1 MLNLDETAISAPA
14 SHLGSGLVLPQAVR
28 ISETHLE
35 EHTFRPYR
43 IESDEDEDSHDD
55 DDDDNNDE
63 DDDDDDGND
72 NKDDDEDGEDDSEAT
87 ENDEAIDREESLNMV
102 EPSISREID
111 MVLGNMTSILS
122 EISDNMTLASLPRSF
137 NSSVLQIDVS
147 EIELDSL
154 STYIMLQNGKVKC
167 RKCHKE
173 STKSGLSRHKCNSS
187 SNTTSTLEVSRLD
200 NGKSMC
206 DKCQKV
212 PNMSGLKRHI

>member
-1 MLNLDETAISAPA
+1 
-14 SHLGSGLVLPQAVR
+14 
-28 ISETHLE
+28 
-35 EHTFRPYR
+35 
-43 IESDEDEDSHDD
+43 
-55 DDDDNNDE
+55 
-63 DDDDDDGND
+63 
-72 NKDDDEDGEDDSEAT
+72 
-87 ENDEAIDREESLNMV
+87 
-102 EPSISREID
+102 
-111 MVLGNMTSILS
+111 MTSILS
-122 EISDNMTLASLPRSF
+122 KISDNMTLASLPRSF

-212 PNMSGLKRHI
+212 SNMSGLKRHICNESVHQFTCQFCGFKAVTLPGLKRHQLSVHTLPKNTRAYTCM